1 MEFNKVVKERTATR
15 KFSDK
20 KIEKEK
26 LEKILEIG
34 RLAPSAK
41 NLQPIKIYVV
51 ESNEGLNKIDK
62 ATPCRYN
69 AKTCL
74 IVCGDKNE
82 AFHNEEFNCYEMDAC
97 IVATHLML
105 GATNEGVD
113 NVWIKYFDEN
123 ILRNEFNIPNNI
135 APVCLIPMGYR
146 AEDCPENQ
154 AHNQRKNIN
163 EIVEY
168 K

>member
-1 MEFNKVVKERTATR
+1 MEFNEVVKERTATR

-26 LEKILEIG
+26 LERILEIG
-34 RLAPSAK
+34 RFAPSAK
-41 NLQPIKIYVV
+41 NLQPIKVYVV
-51 ESNEGLNKIDK
+51 ESDEGLNKIDK
-62 ATPCRYN
+62 ASPCRYN

-74 IVCGDKNE
+74 IVCGDKE
-82 AFHNEEFNCYEMDAC
+82 QAFHNEEFNCYEMDTC
-97 IVATHLML
+97 IAATHLML

-113 NVWIKYFDEN
+113 NIWIKYFDEN
-123 ILRNEFNIPNNI
+123 ILRMEFNIPNNI
-135 APVCLIPMGYR
+135 VPVCLIPIGYR
-146 AEDCPENQ
+146 AVDCPDNQ
-154 AHNQRKNIN
+154 AHNQRKNIE

>member
-20 KIEKEK
+20 KIEKDK
-26 LEKILEIG
+26 LERILEIG

-51 ESNEGLNKIDK
+51 ESDEGLNKIDK

-82 AFHNEEFNCYEMDAC
+82 AFHNEKFNCYEMDAC

-123 ILRNEFNIPNNI
+123 ILRNEFNISNNVI
-135 APVCLIPMGYR
+135 PVCLIPMGYR
-146 AEDCPENQ
+146 AVDCPENPN
-154 AHNQRKNIN
+154 HNKRKNIE